1 MTKKENFIWKLLQ
14 VVSWIIFIG
23 FCIQTGALIFNFIY
37 SLFRPIAT
45 HDLYLKLN
53 LSELYERSFFLYVF
67 LFSLAITISGI
78 SAWLFYLVIKLFD
91 RLNLVKPFS
100 EEVADLISRISYY
113 AFSIGLLGVIA
124 ISFTKE
130 LTKKG
135 FEVSTIGRFWE
146 DSVTYL
152 MMSAI
157 IFIISLIFKRGIE
170 LQKENDL
177 TI

>member
-1 MTKKENFIWKLLQ
+1 MTKKENFIWKFLQ

-23 FCIQTGALIFNFIY
+23 FCIQTGTLIFNFIY

-53 LSELYERSFFLYVF
+53 LSELYERHFFYYVA
-67 LFSLAITISGI
+67 LFSLAISISGI

-91 RLNLVKPFS
+91 KINLMKPFS
-100 EEVADLISRISYY
+100 EAVADHISKLSYY
-113 AFSIGLLGVIA
+113 SFSIGLLGAIA
-124 ISFTKE
+124 LSFSRG

-135 FEVSTIGRFWE
+135 YEVSTIDRFWE
-146 DSVTYL
+146 DNNTFL

-177 TI
+177 TV

>member
-1 MTKKENFIWKLLQ
+1 MTKKENFIWKFLQ

-23 FCIQTGALIFNFIY
+23 FCIQTGTLIFNFIY

-53 LSELYERSFFLYVF
+53 LSDLYKRNFFLYVA

-78 SAWLFYLVIKLFD
+78 SAWLFYLVLKLFD
-91 RLNLVKPFS
+91 RLNLIKPFS
-100 EEVADLISRISYY
+100 EDVADHISRISYY
-113 AFSIGLLGVIA
+113 AFSIGLLGLIA
-124 ISFTKE
+124 TSFSRE

-135 FEVSTIGRFWE
+135 FEVSSINRFWE
-146 DSVTYL
+146 DSMTFL

-177 TI
+177 TV